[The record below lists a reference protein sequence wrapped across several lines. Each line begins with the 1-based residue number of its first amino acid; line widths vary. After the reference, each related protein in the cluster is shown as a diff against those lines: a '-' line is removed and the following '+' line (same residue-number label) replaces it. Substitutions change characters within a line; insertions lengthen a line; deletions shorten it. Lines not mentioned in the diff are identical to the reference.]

1 MRTRDLTLQP
11 PFAPAALPQLG
22 PSCEFVSFVDRNAIA
37 SAVCQDTWL
46 LCHAN
51 ANKGLNPTTAIRAR
65 GPAAT
70 GCLAIHEHRLPIL
83 PMSPNHA
90 DRTAALPAQPCRSL
104 YPSTVRISQR
114 TAFCVRLRSSQIV
127 SDRLGSSEIV
137 RAHRRPPP
145 AIPAELPK
153 CSPDSACQTGKKAR
167 HFASIRVTSRQDAH
181 EKKDS
186 PRHLGVVDTSK
197 YWSTYLGIYS
207 MHPFSANFGSPV
219 SLRADRRASRS
230 RHLCQSQESDELYF
244 RQMSTSTRNSKL
256 KTQNSKPTR
265 HPLPKEKNTATFRDI
280 WGHLGTFGDICPT
293 FTPITK
299 EPRSREKKDPDGRNV
314 R

>member
-1 MRTRDLTLQP
+1 MKNAKTLSRVTRSPHIRCQETA
-11 PFAPAALPQLG
+11 APAVSNRRKNGCDPTRPDFIGPDRTQRG
-22 PSCEFVSFVDRNAIA
+22 PSCEFVSFVDRNAIR

-70 GCLAIHEHRLPIL
+70 GHLAIHEHRLPIL

-90 DRTAALPAQPCRSL
+90 DNRHSAPPRSL
-104 YPSTVRISQR
+104 PSLAAPFIRPLS
-114 TAFCVRLRSSQIV
+114 AFHKEPLFASLRLANRLRSSQIV

-153 CSPDSACQTGKKAR
+153 CSPDSACQTGKK
-167 HFASIRVTSRQDAH
+167 RVTSRQNAH
-181 EKKDS
+181 ENKDS

-207 MHPFSANFGSPV
+207 MHPFSANFGSPD

-230 RHLCQSQESDELYF
+230 RQLCPSQESDEPYF
-244 RQMSTSTRNSKL
+244 RQMSTSTRSRKL
-256 KTQNSKPTR
+256 KT
-265 HPLPKEKNTATFRDI
+265 
-280 WGHLGTFGDICPT
+280 
-293 FTPITK
+293 
-299 EPRSREKKDPDGRNV
+299 
-314 R
+314 

>member
-1 MRTRDLTLQP
+1 MKNAKTLSRVTRSPHIRCQETA
-11 PFAPAALPQLG
+11 APAVSNRRKNGCDPTRPDFIGPDRTQRG

-70 GCLAIHEHRLPIL
+70 GHLAIHEHRLPIL

-90 DRTAALPAQPCRSL
+90 DRTAALPAQLCRSL

-153 CSPDSACQTGKKAR
+153 CSPDSACQTGKK
-167 HFASIRVTSRQDAH
+167 RVTSRQNAH
-181 EKKDS
+181 ENKDS

-197 YWSTYLGIYS
+197 YWSTYLGIYR

-256 KTQNSKPTR
+256 KTQNSRFKTQDS
-265 HPLPKEKNTATFRDI
+265 K
-280 WGHLGTFGDICPT
+280 
-293 FTPITK
+293 
-299 EPRSREKKDPDGRNV
+299 RNY
-314 R
+314 